1 MCARRSNPARWS
13 ACWKTGA
20 NRFPDRFCITPAVA
34 RRPPRLRPSSASS
47 VNGGSGSVSLRR
59 RPGQASVSERR
70 SGPITSVRSL
80 AKYNCQSASS
90 IYSAVRVP
98 ARAGTTALARLEH
111 AGQHAIRWLVIVEE
125 GADVDDHLLA
135 HLDAAFD
142 GGRAHM
148 RQQRHL
154 AGLGEPHQFRADRR
168 LVLEYVEASAGD
180 LARLDQLGQRFLVDH
195 LAARSVDDVGVL
207 ADQF

>member
-70 SGPITSVRSL
+70 SGPITTVRSL
-80 AKYNCQSASS
+80 AKDNCQSASS
-90 IYSAVRVP
+90 IDSAVRVP

-154 AGLGEPHQFRADRR
+154 AGPGEPHQLRVHRGLMLVDVKTLAADI
-168 LVLEYVEASAGD
+168 AGFD
-180 LARLDQLGQRFLVDH
+180 QLDQR
-195 LAARSVDDVGVL
+195 VL
-207 ADQF
+207 